1 MKQKTFVASFL
12 FVWAF
17 GGVFQVFLE
26 SSYEVMLLDFELFSL
41 FIPTADGKQETCWAQ
56 HPQA

>member
-1 MKQKTFVASFL
+1 MKQKTFVVSFL
-12 FVWAF
+12 FVFF
-17 GGVFQVFLE
+17 GGVFQVFPE
-26 SSYEVMLLDFELFSL
+26 SSYEVMLLDFEPFSL